1 MKTVYLALF
10 FSLLITACSE
20 PQVEAQKEIIR
31 PVKAYTLTEKSADHI
46 RNFPGIVEATENA
59 VLSFRVPGE
68 LITLDVKPGQLV
80 AKGTVIATLDPKD
93 YKLSVDR
100 AQADYDLAKSQYL
113 RAEQLVDEK
122 LISASDFD
130 TAFAR
135 YKSAESQL
143 SARKNE
149 LEYTVLRAP
158 FDTTVA
164 KVHLENFE
172 SIQAKQPIITAQDL
186 NVVDIA
192 IQVPEAIMF
201 RIKKDNNYRPSIIFE
216 NDPEKSYL
224 ADLKEYNT
232 EPDAST
238 NSFKVV
244 FSLAAPEDFNV
255 LPGMAAT
262 VRAELDKVVSNPDTS
277 ITIPNTA
284 TFTKAGDSETSY
296 VWLIDENMQIRSQQ
310 VTVSSINADGVEI
323 KAGVKAGDTIVVAGV
338 HRLREGMTV
347 SIWQQERG
355 L

>member
-201 RIKKDNNYRPSIIFE
+201 RIKKDNNYRPSVIFE
-216 NDPEKSYL
+216 K
-224 ADLKEYNT
+224 
-232 EPDAST
+232 
-238 NSFKVV
+238 
-244 FSLAAPEDFNV
+244 
-255 LPGMAAT
+255 
-262 VRAELDKVVSNPDTS
+262 
-277 ITIPNTA
+277 
-284 TFTKAGDSETSY
+284 
-296 VWLIDENMQIRSQQ
+296 RS
-310 VTVSSINADGVEI
+310 
-323 KAGVKAGDTIVVAGV
+323 
-338 HRLREGMTV
+338 
-347 SIWQQERG
+347 
-355 L
+355 